1 MTKVKI
7 INNKEID
14 SLGTVKQIVY
24 DGDEI
29 KKTYL
34 LNEKNKTNYKT
45 IIKEIK
51 EDGVFSLKSRLE
63 IGEKYNTYFLYD
75 KNKIILER
83 RFNKIKK
90 TSNSKE
96 LFISNEKGD
105 IFVNTYKKEKTIS
118 FNLKKTKNVRNKK

>member
-1 MTKVKI
+1 MSKVKI

-24 DGDEI
+24 DGDYI

-34 LNEKNKTNYKT
+34 SNEKNRSNYKT

-51 EDGVFSLKSRLE
+51 ENDVFILKSRLE

-75 KNKIILER
+75 ENKIVLER

-90 TSNSKE
+90 TSNYKE

-105 IFVNTYKKEKTIS
+105 IFINTYKKEKTLS
-118 FNLKKTKNVRNKK
+118 FNLKKLKNVRNKK